1 MSLPRYEKYKDSG
14 VEWLGKIPAHWD
26 CIRLAALF
34 REVNEPGSDELPI
47 LSVSI
52 HDGVSDREL
61 NADEAERKVSRSDD
75 RSKYKAVAPGD
86 LTYNMMRA
94 WQGGFGTVAVAGM
107 VSPAYI
113 VARPIREFS
122 TSLVEMILRTP
133 SAVSE
138 IKRNS
143 RGITDFRLRL
153 YWDDFKCIRLALPP
167 RAEQLAMTRFLVQGT
182 AKIDALIAEQEK
194 LIMLLAE
201 KRQATISHA
210 VTKGLNPNAT
220 MKDSGVTWLGEVPA
234 HWAVQSVKH
243 LVSAPI
249 TDGPHET
256 PNFPD
261 EGIPFVSAEAVSGGF
276 IDFQKIRGYISA
288 KDHERYSTKYKP
300 QLHDIYM
307 VKSGATTGVTAIV
320 ESEAEF
326 NIWSPLA
333 AIRCDKH
340 KADPYFVLAALRSR
354 NFQEGVALNWNFG
367 TQQNIGMGVLGDLPI
382 ALPSLPEQR
391 EIAARLAVE
400 IPMLDTLALEAK
412 RNIALL
418 NERRSALI
426 VATVTGQIDVRGTI
440 PQAADN
446 SLEALAA

>member
-1 MSLPRYEKYKDSG
+1 MSLPKCVEYKDSG
-14 VEWLGKIPAHWD
+14 VEWLGKVPAHWA
-26 CIRLAALF
+26 CVRLSALF

-61 NADEAERKVSRSDD
+61 NEAEVERKVSRSDD

-94 WQGGFGTVAVAGM
+94 WQGGFGTVSVAGM
-107 VSPAYI
+107 VSPAYV
-113 VARPIREFS
+113 VARPTSEFS

-138 IKRNS
+138 MKRNS

-153 YWDDFKCIRLALPP
+153 YWEDFKCIRVALPP
-167 RAEQLAMTRFLVQGT
+167 LTEQLAITRFLHGET
-182 AKIDALIAEQEK
+182 TKIDTLIAEQKK
-194 LIMLLAE
+194 LIDLLAE

-210 VTKGLNPNAT
+210 VIKGLNPNAA

-234 HWAVQSVKH
+234 HWKVISIKH
-243 LVSAPI
+243 LLSTPI

-261 EGIPFVSAEAVSGGF
+261 DGIPFVSAEAVSAGF
-276 IDFQKIRGYISA
+276 IDFGKIRGYISA
-288 KDHERYSTKYKP
+288 EDHQQYSAKYKP

-326 NIWSPLA
+326 NIWSPIA
-333 AIRCDKH
+333 AIRCDRQ
-340 KADPYFVLAALRSR
+340 KADPYFLLAALRSR
-354 NFQEGVALNWNFG
+354 NFQEGIAVNWSFG
-367 TQQNIGMGVLGDLPI
+367 TQQNIGMGILGDLPI
-382 ALPSLPEQR
+382 ALPPLTEQH
-391 EIAARLAVE
+391 EIAAY
-400 IPMLDTLALEAK
+400 LALQTSKLSTLSVEAE
-412 RNIALL
+412 RTIALL
-418 NERRSALI
+418 KERRSALI
-426 VATVTGQIDVRGTI
+426 AAAVTGQIDVRGVV
-440 PQAADN
+440 PRAVAER
-446 SLEALAA
+446 LEAIAA